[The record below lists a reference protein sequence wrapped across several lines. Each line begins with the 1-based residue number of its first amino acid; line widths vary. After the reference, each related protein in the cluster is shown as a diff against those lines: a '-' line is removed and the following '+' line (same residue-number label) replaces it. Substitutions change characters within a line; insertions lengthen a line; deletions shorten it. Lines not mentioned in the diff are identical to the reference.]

1 MLLIFGCDKINCME
15 IITIPRKLSRKG
27 NLVVIPQKEYE
38 ELLKAKKIKE
48 FYAELD
54 RDLDKAIDSYK
65 KGKAIGPFSSIA
77 ELKKSLEK

>member
-1 MLLIFGCDKINCME
+1 ME
-15 IITIPRKLSRKG
+15 TITIPRKLSRKG

>member
-1 MLLIFGCDKINCME
+1 ME

>member
-1 MLLIFGCDKINCME
+1 ME
-15 IITIPRKLSRKG
+15 TITIPRKLSRKG
-27 NLVVIPQKEYE
+27 NLVVIPKKEYE

>member
-1 MLLIFGCDKINCME
+1 ME
-15 IITIPRKLSRKG
+15 TITIPRKLSRKG

-38 ELLKAKKIKE
+38 ELLRIHKKHKE
-48 FYAELD
+48 FYEELD

-65 KGKAIGPFSSIA
+65 KGKAIGPFSSVA